1 MSLLHRLL
9 LLVFLAL
16 IPAAVIEIGNEVQ
29 LRTAREAEVRQTILR
44 YAQLF
49 AAEQERMMVG
59 VRQLLFTIAQ
69 TPVVRDG
76 SPADCQEF
84 LERLRP
90 GIPPYLRV
98 QIGGPERD
106 TRCATDPE
114 DATLP
119 LHEQPEVQKALD
131 GAGFAIGSVVP
142 PEPPPPEPSL
152 REAVALPVALPI
164 QEAGGG
170 IVGTA
175 GALIDFGWVTHALTS
190 RPLPDGYTLTIFD
203 RNGVVLARLPDRPG
217 MVGRRMPP
225 SAYERLEGLRAPA
238 VMELPG
244 IDNRPRIVGA
254 VPLGEGMDGMLV
266 AVSVER
272 GVVLVP
278 IEHAMLRALSV
289 IGGVMLLTLLASWWA
304 ADRFLRRPAYAL
316 IEAARRWS
324 QGDLNARTG
333 LADGRSEIGMLGRA
347 FDSMAEALQAQ
358 AQAQARANAMAHKAA
373 SVLSSTTDGVF
384 EIDRSWRITFM
395 NDRARALVG
404 SRDNLTGRRMRDA
417 FADSTNSVF
426 AMQFQ
431 RAIGGTETVA
441 FEAFYPPRQA
451 WYAVRAFPS
460 NEGLAVFFQDVT
472 ELRRAEA
479 ARRHSEA
486 RFRAVFEL
494 AAVGIERLDRDGR
507 YLDVNATLCAI
518 LGYRREELLSLTYAD
533 VTEPADLAMEEV
545 LLAHLMA
552 GVIPSY
558 AIEKRCIR
566 RDGQP
571 VWVRV
576 TSSLSPDGDLEEAYR
591 ISIVED
597 ISERKV
603 IEGELTAA
611 KEDAE
616 RANLAKSKFLAASS
630 HDLRQPLQSL
640 FFFSAA
646 LADFV
651 PDGKGRDLLRRL
663 DQGLDS
669 MKGLLDSLLD
679 VSRLDSGAITPTLE
693 AFPVSEVID
702 AIDAAY
708 APLATGKG
716 LEWRME
722 GSGATV
728 RSDRTLLARLV
739 RNLVDNALRY
749 TQSGMIRLRCK
760 EEGDR
765 LAIEVQDT
773 GIGIPSEHLERIFEE
788 FHQVGNPERDRALGL
803 GLGLAI
809 VRRLSLLLD
818 HPVEVRSIHGRGS
831 AFRVLVPLGEAQP
844 AAAETPV
851 TAPDGRGRFAVLVDD
866 DAVVLLGLRTV
877 LTEWGYTVL
886 AAGSADQAMER
897 LAAQDRPPDILIA
910 DYRLREGRVGTEV
923 VRRVRERYGDDVPAM
938 ILTGETGTDS
948 LRDAAAHGVPVIHK
962 PVTPRQLW
970 SEVERLFETPEGSNG
985 RVPKPVKMG
994 NR

>member
-16 IPAAVIEIGNEVQ
+16 IPAAMIEIGNEVH
-29 LRTAREAEVRQTILR
+29 LRTAREEEARQNVLR
-44 YAQLF
+44 LAQLF
-49 AAEQERMMVG
+49 AAEQERMMAG

-76 SPADCQEF
+76 AAPGCQDF

-90 GIPPYLRV
+90 GIPFYLRV
-98 QIGGPERD
+98 QVSGPERVSL
-106 TRCATDPE
+106 CATDPNDVGVSLAE
-114 DATLP
+114 RFDIR
-119 LHEQPEVQKALD
+119 KAL
-131 GAGFAIGSVVP
+131 GGTAFAIGSVTNP
-142 PEPPPPEPSL
+142 WLDTAEPEPG
-152 REAVALPVALPI
+152 EAAGLPVALPI
-164 QEAGGG
+164 QAGSGAVTGAVGATIDLGWLTRSLSLRPLPTGHVLTMFDRGG
-170 IVGTA
+170 IVVA
-175 GALIDFGWVTHALTS
+175 HVPE
-190 RPLPDGYTLTIFD
+190 RP
-203 RNGVVLARLPDRPG
+203 GVIGHRLPTDSTGPLT
-217 MVGRRMPP
+217 
-225 SAYERLEGLRAPA
+225 ALRSPA
-238 VMELPG
+238 VLELPG
-244 IDNRPRIVGA
+244 FEGRPRIVGA
-254 VPLGEGMDGMLV
+254 VPLGEGLDGMFV
-266 AVSVER
+266 AVSVDR
-272 GVVLVP
+272 DTVLLP
-278 IEHAMLRALSV
+278 IERAMARSLAV
-289 IGGVMLLTLLASWWA
+289 IGAVMALTLLAAWWS
-304 ADRFLRRPAYAL
+304 ADRFLRRPAYL
-316 IEAARRWS
+316 LVEAARRWS
-324 QGDLNARTG
+324 RGDLAARTG
-333 LADGRSEIGMLGRA
+333 LADARSEIGMLGRA
-347 FDSMAEALQAQ
+347 FDSMAAALQAQ
-358 AQAQARANAMAHKAA
+358 AEARNAANTLAHKAA
-373 SVLSSTTDGVF
+373 SVLSCTTDGVF
-384 EIDRSWRITFM
+384 EIDRSWCITFM

-404 SRDNLTGRRMRDA
+404 LEGDQTGRRLRDA
-417 FADSTNSVF
+417 FPDSAKSVF
-426 AMQFQ
+426 AAHFE
-431 RAIGGTETVA
+431 RAIGGTEVIA

-460 NEGLAVFFQDVT
+460 PEGLAVFFQDVT
-472 ELRRAEA
+472 DLRRAEA

-494 AAVGIERLDRDGR
+494 AAVGIERLDREGR
-507 YLDVNATLCAI
+507 YLDVNAALCAI
-518 LGYRREELLSLTYAD
+518 LGYRREELLGLTYAD
-533 VTEPADLAMEEV
+533 ITDPADLAMEEV
-545 LLAHLMA
+545 LLAHLM
-552 GVIPSY
+552 GGIIPSY

-576 TSSLSPDGDLEEAYR
+576 TSSLSPDAELEEGYR

-603 IEGELTAA
+603 IETQLQEA
-611 KEDAE
+611 KDEAE

-646 LADFV
+646 LAEQV
-651 PDGKGRDLLRRL
+651 PEGKGRDLLRRL
-663 DQGLDS
+663 DQGLDA

-679 VSRLDSGAITPTLE
+679 VSRLDSGAVTPKLE
-693 AFPVSEVID
+693 AFPATEIID

-708 APLATGKG
+708 APLAAGKG
-716 LEWRME
+716 LEWRVE
-722 GSGATV
+722 SCDRTV

-749 TQSGMIRLRCK
+749 TVSGMIRLRCR
-760 EEGDR
+760 EEDGR

-773 GIGIPSEHLERIFEE
+773 GIGIPGEHLERIFEE

-818 HPVEVRSIHGRGS
+818 HPVEVRSVQGRGS
-831 AFRVLVPLGEAQP
+831 AFRVLVPLAEARP
-844 AAAETPV
+844 AAAEAP
-851 TAPDGRGRFAVLVDD
+851 AERPDGRGRFAVLVDD

-877 LTEWGYTVL
+877 LVDWGYDVL

-897 LAAQDRPPDILIA
+897 LAAQDRRPDLLIA

-923 VRRVRERYGDDVPAM
+923 VRRVRERYGADLPAV
-938 ILTGETGTDS
+938 ILTGETGADS

-970 SEVERLFETPEGSNG
+970 SGIERLCGPAEKG
-985 RVPKPVKMG
+985 MG
-994 NR
+994 FHSMQAHGD

>member
-16 IPAAVIEIGNEVQ
+16 IPAAVIEIDNEVQ
-29 LRTAREAEVRQTILR
+29 LRTAREDEVRQTILR
-44 YAQLF
+44 FAQLF
-49 AAEQERMMVG
+49 AAEQERMMLG

-98 QIGGPERD
+98 RIAGPERI
-106 TRCATDPE
+106 TRCTTDPE
-114 DATLP
+114 GAGQP
-119 LHEQPEVQKALD
+119 LHGQPEVESALD
-131 GAGFAIGSVVP
+131 GAGFAIGSVAAP
-142 PEPPPPEPSL
+142 STEPLP

-164 QEAGGG
+164 QEVGGG

-175 GALIDFGWVTHALTS
+175 GALIDFGWVTHALAS
-190 RPLPDGYTLTIFD
+190 RPLPEGYALTIFD
-203 RNGVVLARLPDRPG
+203 RNGVVLARVPDRPG
-217 MVGRRMPP
+217 TVGHRLPT
-225 SAYERLEGLRAPA
+225 SGYEPLEGLRAPA

-244 IDNRPRIVGA
+244 LDRQPRLVGA

-272 GVVLVP
+272 GAVLVP
-278 IEHAMLRALSV
+278 IERAMVRALSV
-289 IGGVMLLTLLASWWA
+289 IGVVMLLTLLASWWG

-324 QGDLNARTG
+324 EGDLSARTG

-358 AQAQARANAMAHKAA
+358 AQAQAAANAMAHKAA

-395 NDRARALVG
+395 NDRARALIG
-404 SRDNLTGRRMRDA
+404 GRENLTGRRMRDA

-426 AMQFQ
+426 ATHFQ
-431 RAIGGTETVA
+431 RAIAGTETVA

-460 NEGLAVFFQDVT
+460 EDGLAVFFQDVT
-472 ELRRAEA
+472 DLRRAEA

-518 LGYRREELLSLTYAD
+518 LGYRREELLEMTYAD
-533 VTEPADLAMEEV
+533 LTDPADLAMEEV
-545 LLAHLMA
+545 LLTHLMA

-576 TSSLSPDGDLEEAYR
+576 TSSLSPDADLEEAYR

-611 KEDAE
+611 KEEAE

-693 AFPVSEVID
+693 DFPVAAVID

-716 LEWRME
+716 LEWRLE
-722 GSGATV
+722 SCDATV

-760 EEGDR
+760 EEGGR

-773 GIGIPSEHLERIFEE
+773 GIGIPGDHLERIFEE

-818 HPVEVRSIHGRGS
+818 HPVEVRSVHGRGS

-844 AAAETPV
+844 AAAEAPA

-897 LAAQDRPPDILIA
+897 LAAQDRSPDILIA

-923 VRRVRERYGDDVPAM
+923 VRRVRERYGAGVPAM

-970 SEVERLFETPEGSNG
+970 SEVERLLGASEGREG
-985 RVPKPVKMG
+985 RRPKPIKIG
-994 NR
+994 KR